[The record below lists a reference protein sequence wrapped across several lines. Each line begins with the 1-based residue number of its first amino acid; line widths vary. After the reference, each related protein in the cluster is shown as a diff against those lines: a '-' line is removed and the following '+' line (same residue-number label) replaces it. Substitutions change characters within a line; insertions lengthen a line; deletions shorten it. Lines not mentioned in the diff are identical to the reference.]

1 MWNRK
6 PSGDE
11 IGTAAPQ
18 SVRADTMPNKDHKN
32 DRSASMNAV
41 AMIGKSIV
49 IKGEL
54 SGNEDLT
61 IEGTVEGKISLTENS
76 VMVGADGRVTANIF
90 ARTITITGKVEGDVT
105 ATERIEIT
113 ASGSV
118 KGNLRAPR
126 LVITDGAFFQGSVEM
141 GKPTGAVKG
150 VESRPAAGVVRPA
163 PEAEKSKPAV
173 SIA

>member
-6 PSGDE
+6 PSGE
-11 IGTAAPQ
+11 ETSAASPPQ
-18 SVRADTMPNKDHKN
+18 VGSGAASAKDHKK

-61 IEGTVEGKISLTENS
+61 IEGTVEGKISLTDNS
-76 VMVGADGRVTANIF
+76 VIVGADGRVTANIF

-105 ATERIEIT
+105 ATERIEVT

-141 GKPTGAVKG
+141 GKPTAAKG
-150 VESRPAAGVVRPA
+150 VESRPASSATRPA
-163 PEAEKSKPAV
+163 TEAEKSKPAV
-173 SIA
+173 GIA

>member
-1 MWNRK
+1 
-6 PSGDE
+6 
-11 IGTAAPQ
+11 
-18 SVRADTMPNKDHKN
+18 
-32 DRSASMNAV
+32 MNAV

-61 IEGTVEGKISLTENS
+61 IEGTVEGKISLTDNS
-76 VMVGADGRVTANIF
+76 VIVGADGRVTANVF

-141 GKPTGAVKG
+141 GKPTATKG
-150 VESRPAAGVVRPA
+150 VESRPSSTTRPA
-163 PEAEKSKPAV
+163 EVESNKPAV
-173 SIA
+173 GVA